1 MRSRVKV
8 SFFCVLVFLAGT
20 AQASIEVA
28 SWNVKH
34 LGWNNGKNE
43 EAVATVLRRFDLIAL
58 QEVMKPQA
66 VKRLERRLESVTNE
80 EWSSIASDTI
90 GRGSYKEAYAFIW
103 RDAEVS
109 FEGGAVVYLDP
120 GDVFAREPFSALF
133 ADRDDG
139 QQFVYASVH
148 ILYGDGKAD
157 RTPEIRALADYWQW
171 LEQSFDAPAV
181 LAGDFNMA
189 PDESAWRALG
199 RDAQALITRG
209 ATTLSSH
216 DNRFANLY
224 DNIWVRPGQLN
235 ITDSGIADFPS
246 WLNITHEQARAAVSD
261 HAPVY
266 MTLDGGH
273 LSTAP
278 AAVKRSSSAP
288 AEAACVDLNR
298 AGAEQLASL
307 VHIGAAR
314 AQAVIE
320 GRPWVSVADLQRIR
334 GLGPARVADIQAQGE
349 VCPLR

>member
-1 MRSRVKV
+1 MRSRVMV
-8 SFFCVLVFLAGT
+8 SFFCVLALVVST
-20 AQASIEVA
+20 AHASIEVA

-34 LGWNNGKNE
+34 LGWNNGKDE
-43 EAVATVLRRFDLIAL
+43 SAVATVLSRFDLIAL

-66 VKRLERRLESVTNE
+66 IKRLERRLESVTNE
-80 EWSSIASDTI
+80 GWSSLASDTI

-139 QQFVYASVH
+139 QRFVYASVH

-171 LEQSFDAPAV
+171 LEESFDAPAV
-181 LAGDFNMA
+181 LAGDFNMT
-189 PDESAWRALG
+189 PDEPAWRALG
-199 RDAQALITRG
+199 RDARPLITRG

-224 DNIWVRPGQLN
+224 DNIWVRPGRLD
-235 ITDSGIADFPS
+235 IAGSGIADFPS
-246 WLNITHEQARAAVSD
+246 WLNITHETARETVSD

-266 MTLDGGH
+266 M
-273 LSTAP
+273 
-278 AAVKRSSSAP
+278 R
-288 AEAACVDLNR
+288 
-298 AGAEQLASL
+298 
-307 VHIGAAR
+307 IGKDEHER
-314 AQAVIE
+314 
-320 GRPWVSVADLQRIR
+320 
-334 GLGPARVADIQAQGE
+334 
-349 VCPLR
+349 